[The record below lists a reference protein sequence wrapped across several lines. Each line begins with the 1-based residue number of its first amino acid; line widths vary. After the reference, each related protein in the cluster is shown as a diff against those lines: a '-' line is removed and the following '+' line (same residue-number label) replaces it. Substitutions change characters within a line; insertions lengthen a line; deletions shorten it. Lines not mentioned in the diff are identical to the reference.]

1 MSINQLTLKQLRAFV
16 AVYRMGRL
24 QAAGDAL
31 NVTQSAISVLIR
43 QIETALGTRL
53 FDRTM
58 RSLVPTE
65 AAENAIGVAE
75 RILRDVDTLDAT
87 FQELRDLQRG
97 HVRLTATPATGLA
110 LLPATVSRFRQA
122 YPGVTLSLDD
132 CAPNQFLSN
141 IREEKVECGIGTPPR
156 NREEFAIM
164 PLHDDPLVLVCP
176 RQHRLAERAQV
187 RWVDLDGEP
196 ARVPPACAAGGTPAP
211 AGRREWA

>member
-97 HVRLTATPATGLA
+97 HVR
-110 LLPATVSRFRQA
+110 
-122 YPGVTLSLDD
+122 
-132 CAPNQFLSN
+132 
-141 IREEKVECGIGTPPR
+141 
-156 NREEFAIM
+156 
-164 PLHDDPLVLVCP
+164 
-176 RQHRLAERAQV
+176 HR
-187 RWVDLDGEP
+187 
-196 ARVPPACAAGGTPAP
+196 PPAWPCC
-211 AGRREWA
+211 RRR